1 MSKTEPG
8 VNFSLEADKD
18 YLLLSTVYDAKSNG
32 AGIKFLDIE
41 KGTMV
46 FVTDPFGHE
55 PYCLS
60 NIPIQDLKDKNISS
74 NIVKRFST
82 IEKQDLLKG
91 VKSSFTQIFT
101 QTPSEVPKVREILG
115 ETWESRIKYHRN
127 WLYDQQLVPGRKYR
141 WDKEKRIFYIPK
153 DQKSDLMLPPA
164 VMTKL
169 EEYKGLLE
177 NFLVD
182 FTQEIPKIRIVAC
195 DIETEYSENQ
205 IPQASDPKH
214 RITCICFSDN
224 ADNAIAL
231 VLERDEV
238 EKGQEIDNDS
248 HSINIFR
255 FKDESEL
262 IKKAFGILNKYPIC
276 LTFNGDNFDFPYLHE
291 RARALKVNQLSPI
304 IWSRRNRECTL
315 KNGIHLDLYRFYQ
328 NVAIRTYAFGNKY
341 QETNLD
347 AIASALL
354 GMGKVKLQKEIADL
368 TEWELIHYCTRDAK
382 ITLDL
387 ILFDN
392 GTPLRLIFMLSR
404 ITRTPIDDL
413 TRTAVS
419 NWVQSLF
426 YSEHRRREYL
436 IPNSEDI
443 QKEKGMFRSSESIIK
458 GKKYKGATVID
469 PIPGVHFDVTVLDFA
484 SLYPSII
491 STFNLSYETI
501 LCNHSEC
508 KLNIVPQTNY
518 WVCEK
523 KRGIIA
529 DTIGFIKDVRVQWL
543 KPESKKESIQ
553 QDYYKILERSLKVLI
568 NASYGV
574 LGSERFLL
582 YCLPV
587 ADSTTAYVRDS
598 IERTISKA
606 QSLNVKV
613 LYGDTDS
620 VFLISPSPDQIQE
633 IIEWSQST
641 LGVVLEVEKTY
652 RYVVLSQRKKNYF
665 GVYPNSEV
673 EVKGLMGK
681 KRNTPQF
688 LQEAFKKVLNILSE
702 VKSESEFEA
711 AQVCVKEYIRN
722 VYRKL
727 EKGKYSNDDLAIT
740 MQMTQHLHKYAVN
753 AQHVKAA
760 WQLEEMYQRQHHN
773 KSLNK
778 TIPAEFIK
786 SGQFIRFI
794 KTKNADRVTAL
805 ELMSPKSKIDIKA
818 YRSMIDTI
826 FEQITGALDIE
837 MEELSSGQVNLME
850 FFS

>member
-1 MSKTEPG
+1 MNKTEPG
-8 VNFSLEADKD
+8 INFSLEADKD
-18 YLLLSTVYDAKSNG
+18 YLLLSTVYDARSNG
-32 AGIKFLDIE
+32 AGIKLLDVE
-41 KGTMV
+41 KGTITYI
-46 FVTDPFGHE
+46 TDPFSHE

-60 NIPIQDLKDKNISS
+60 DKPIQEIKAMNISS
-74 NIVKRFST
+74 NIVKRLET
-82 IEKQDLLKG
+82 IEKRDLLKG
-91 VKSSFTQIFT
+91 EKITFTQIFT
-101 QTPSEVPKVREILG
+101 PTPSEVPKVREILG

-127 WLYDQQLVPGRKYR
+127 WLYDRQLVPGRMYR
-141 WDKEKRIFYIPK
+141 WDKEKRKFFIPK
-153 DQKSDLMLPPA
+153 RQKSNLLLPPS
-164 VMTKL
+164 VMTQL
-169 EEYKGLLE
+169 EEYEGLLE
-177 NFLVD
+177 NFLDD
-182 FTQEIPKIRIVAC
+182 FTQEIPKIRILAC
-195 DIETEYSENQ
+195 DIETEYAENQ
-205 IPQASDPKH
+205 IPQATDPKH

-224 ADNAIAL
+224 SDNAIAL
-231 VLERDEV
+231 ILERDEID
-238 EKGQEIDNDS
+238 KGQEIGNDS
-248 HSINIFR
+248 QNIDIFR
-255 FKDESEL
+255 FKDEAEL
-262 IKKAFGILNKYPIC
+262 IKKAFEILRDYPVC
-276 LTFNGDNFDFPYLHE
+276 LTFNGDNFDFPYLNE
-291 RARALKVNQLSPI
+291 RARELKVNKLSPI
-304 IWSRRNRECTL
+304 IWNRRNRECTL

-328 NVAIRTYAFGNKY
+328 NVAIRTYAFGNTY

-354 GMGKVKLQKEIADL
+354 GKGKIKLQKEIAEL
-368 TEWELIHYCTRDAK
+368 TEWELIHYCLRDAK

-404 ITRTPIDDL
+404 VTRTPIDDL

-443 QKEKGMFRSSESIIK
+443 QKAKSLFRSSESIIK

-469 PIPGVHFDVTVLDFA
+469 PIPGVHFNVTVLDFA

-491 STFNLSYETI
+491 SAFNLSYETI
-501 LCNHSEC
+501 LCNHSGC
-508 KLNIVPQTNY
+508 KQNVVPQTNY
-518 WVCEK
+518 WVCQE

-543 KPESKKESIQ
+543 KPESKKESTQ

-574 LGSERFLL
+574 LGSDRFLL

-587 ADSTTAYVRDS
+587 ADSTTAYGRDS
-598 IERTISKA
+598 IERTITKA
-606 QSLNVKV
+606 QELKVKV

-620 VFLISPSPDQIQE
+620 VFLLSPSSEQIQE
-633 IIEWSQST
+633 IIEWSQTS
-641 LGVVLEVEKTY
+641 LGVGLEVEKTY

-665 GVYPNSEV
+665 GVYPNSEID
-673 EVKGLMGK
+673 VKGLMGK

-688 LQEAFKKVLNILSE
+688 LQKAFKQVLKILSV
-702 VKSESEFEA
+702 VKSEPEFDA
-711 AQVCVKEYIRN
+711 AQTRIKEYIRN
-722 VYRKL
+722 IYRKL
-727 EKGKYSNDDLAIT
+727 EKGQYSNDDLAIR

-760 WQLEEMYQRQHHN
+760 WQLEEMYQKQHHN
-773 KSLNK
+773 KPLNK
-778 TIPAEFIK
+778 SVPAEFIK
-786 SGQFIRFI
+786 SGRFI
-794 KTKNADRVTAL
+794 QFVKTKNPDRVTAL
-805 ELMSPKSKIDIKA
+805 ELMSPKSKIDVKA

-826 FEQITGALDIE
+826 FEQIIGALDLE